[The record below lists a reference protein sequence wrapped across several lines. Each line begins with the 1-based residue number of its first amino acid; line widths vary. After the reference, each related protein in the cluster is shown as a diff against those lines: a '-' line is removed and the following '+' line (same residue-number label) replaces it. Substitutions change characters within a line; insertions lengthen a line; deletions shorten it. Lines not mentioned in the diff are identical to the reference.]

1 MCSDAGGRLS
11 DEDAEVI
18 GWGRASGS
26 KGHGGQGGFKLKD
39 MVGKVDLL
47 QIKRHGGGKGDFYEM
62 IQICITVRRA
72 WRETI

>member
-39 MVGKVDLL
+39 MVDKVDLI
-47 QIKRHGGGKGDFYEM
+47 QIKRQGGGKGGLL
-62 IQICITVRRA
+62 
-72 WRETI
+72 